1 VRLVSGSALVLLAV
15 VSACGSRPPA
25 RGDARP
31 AESATAPRA
40 HVEDDC
46 APRDGRPVEP
56 LQKEYRGLA
65 KAARCQREVYTIMG
79 GVTHFL
85 GVKCEHC
92 HRGEDY
98 AADTHNKA
106 VANWMARELVP
117 RLSDKTGGEVWC
129 NDCHVRDGRGVA
141 KILGNPRD
149 RGFAIEWMSTHLVE
163 RFESRAGDALFCKNC
178 HGGTL
183 GTPEFRA
190 KIVLRDPPLAL
201 PSAHPAASGV
211 KAAP

>member
-1 VRLVSGSALVLLAV
+1 VRLAPGLSVLSLVAIV
-15 VSACGSRPPA
+15 ACGSRPPA
-25 RGDARP
+25 REEADPKEGVKP
-31 AESATAPRA
+31 LRA
-40 HVEDDC
+40 NVEDDC

-56 LQKEYRGLA
+56 LRKQYQGLA

-85 GVKCEHC
+85 GVQCEHC
-92 HRGEDY
+92 HVRDDY
-98 AADTHNKA
+98 TASTHNKA

-117 RLSDKTGGEVWC
+117 RLTEKSGGEVWC
-129 NDCHVRDGRGVA
+129 NDCHVREGRGVA
-141 KILGNPRD
+141 KILGNPRE

-163 RFESRAGDALFCKNC
+163 RFEARSGDALFCKNC

-183 GTPEFRA
+183 GTPDFRA
-190 KIVLRDPPLAL
+190 KVVLADPPPAL
-201 PSAHPAASGV
+201 PLPPSPAPDA

>member
-1 VRLVSGSALVLLAV
+1 MRVVSGLAVLTLSLLA
-15 VSACGSRPPA
+15 ACGSRPPSRQKA
-25 RGDARP
+25 QPDEG
-31 AESATAPRA
+31 ATAVRA
-40 HVEDDC
+40 NVEDDC

-56 LQKEYRGLA
+56 LRKEYTGLA
-65 KAARCQREVYTIMG
+65 KAARCQREVYTIME
-79 GVTHFL
+79 GVTRFL

-117 RLSDKTGGEVWC
+117 RLSEKAGGDVWC
-129 NDCHVRDGRGVA
+129 NDCHVRDGRGTA

-163 RFESRAGDALFCKNC
+163 GFESRAGDALFCKNC

-183 GTPEFRA
+183 GPPAFRE
-190 KIVLRDPPLAL
+190 KLVLPAPPPAL
-201 PSAHPAASGV
+201 PLPTGPAAV
-211 KAAP
+211 P